1 MFTTITDTERSTCG
15 VSQLADSPNLT
26 AAQLKEQFDS
36 LANLA
41 VDKFIT
47 HINEITAITAADNIG
62 ATVPGGIL
70 SMPTVQKI
78 LDAYAEH
85 ILGLEEAKH
94 THANKAS
101 LDAITAEV
109 KASYDKL
116 VTLFSAIEMVENL
129 LSDND
134 KSVPTSHAV
143 KAYIDT
149 KGFMNKTTAI
159 NTFYPVGTVY
169 STNIS
174 SFNPSSTFG
183 GGWNTLTWPDD
194 TSGLKHFVRVT

>member
-36 LANLA
+36 LGNLA
-41 VDKFIT
+41 VNKFIT
-47 HINEITAITAADNIG
+47 HIDEITAATGAGNIG
-62 ATVPGGIL
+62 ATVPDGII

-78 LDAYAEH
+78 LDTYAEL
-85 ILGLEEAKH
+85 ISDLNLNKH
-94 THANKAS
+94 NHNNKET
-101 LDAITAEV
+101 LDSITTEV

-116 VTLFSAIEMVENL
+116 VNIFSAINIVENL
-129 LSDND
+129 LSDNSE
-134 KSVPTSHAV
+134 SVPTSHAV
-143 KAYIDT
+143 KAYIATNGYMT
-149 KGFMNKTTAI
+149 KASAL